1 MKHTMKIMLPFL
13 MIAGLLT
20 GCGSQESQES
30 IDTTAE
36 TTQATEAATTADV
49 SEKETQAETEQTT
62 EATET
67 VTEAPE
73 TVTEAPEETTD
84 TTADSN
90 ILVVYYSAQEHTK
103 GVAEITADALGADV
117 FVIEPVDIYTEDD
130 LNWRDEQ
137 SRVVTEHND
146 ENRHTELVSTT
157 VENWDSY
164 DTVLIGYPLWWREAS
179 WVVNDFVKDND
190 FSGKDVIPF
199 CTSTSDGIGESGVH
213 LAEMAGTGNWLDG
226 MRFSENYDTAE
237 VVEWVGGL
245 GLK

>member
-1 MKHTMKIMLPFL
+1 MKHTLKIMLPFL

-20 GCGSQESQES
+20 GCGSQASQES
-30 IDTTAE
+30 TDTTAE
-36 TTQATEAATTADV
+36 TTQATETVTTAAV
-49 SEKETQAETEQTT
+49 TEKETQ
-62 EATET
+62 
-67 VTEAPE
+67 
-73 TVTEAPEETTD
+73 TEAPEETTD
-84 TTADSN
+84 ETADSN

-103 GVAEITADALGADV
+103 GVAEIAADALGADV

-190 FSGKDVIPF
+190 FSGKDIIPF
-199 CTSTSDGIGESGVH
+199 CTSTSDGIGDSGIH

-237 VVEWVGGL
+237 VVEWVSSL
-245 GLK
+245 HLQ

>member
-1 MKHTMKIMLPFL
+1 MKHSMKIMIPFL

-20 GCGSQESQES
+20 GCGSQASEEAASS
-30 IDTTAE
+30 AAE
-36 TTQATEAATTADV
+36 TTQAAEAVTTTAVTEQKETADTDAV
-49 SEKETQAETEQTT
+49 SEAVSETPEEQT
-62 EATET
+62 E
-67 VTEAPE
+67 
-73 TVTEAPEETTD
+73 D
-84 TTADSN
+84 TADGN

-103 GVAEITADALGADV
+103 GVAEIAADALGADV

-137 SRVVTEHND
+137 SRVVIEHND
-146 ENRHTELVSTT
+146 ENRHTELVPTT

-199 CTSTSDGIGESGVH
+199 CTSTSDGIGESGIH

-226 MRFSENYDTAE
+226 MRFSEYYDTAE
-237 VVEWVGGL
+237 VTEWAVSL
-245 GLK
+245 NLQ

>member
-1 MKHTMKIMLPFL
+1 MKHSMKIMIPFL

-20 GCGSQESQES
+20 GCGSQASRESTN
-30 IDTTAE
+30 TTAE
-36 TTQATEAATTADV
+36 TTQATEAVTTADV
-49 SEKETQAETEQTT
+49 SEKETQTETEQTI
-62 EATET
+62 EATE
-67 VTEAPE
+67 A
-73 TVTEAPEETTD
+73 VTEAPEETAD
-84 TTADSN
+84 ETADSN

-103 GVAEITADALGADV
+103 GVAEIAADALGADV

-179 WVVNDFVKDND
+179 WVVNDFVMDND

-199 CTSTSDGIGESGVH
+199 CTSTSDGIGDSGVH
-213 LAEMAGTGNWLDG
+213 LAEMAGTGNWLEG
-226 MRFSENYDTAE
+226 MRFSEYYDTAE
-237 VVEWVGGL
+237 VTEWVDSL
-245 GLK
+245 NLQ

>member
-20 GCGSQESQES
+20 GCGSQEST
-30 IDTTAE
+30 DTTAE
-36 TTQATEAATTADV
+36 TTQATEAVTTAAV
-49 SEKETQAETEQTT
+49 SEKETQ
-62 EATET
+62 TET
-67 VTEAPE
+67 AD
-73 TVTEAPEETTD
+73 VTEAPEETTD
-84 TTADSN
+84 ETADSN

-103 GVAEITADALGADV
+103 GVAEIAADALGADV

-199 CTSTSDGIGESGVH
+199 CTSMSDGIGESGIH
-213 LAEMAGTGNWLDG
+213 LAEMAGTGNWLEG
-226 MRFSENYDTAE
+226 MRFSEYYDTAE
-237 VVEWVGGL
+237 VTEWVDSL
-245 GLK
+245 NLQ

>member
-1 MKHTMKIMLPFL
+1 MKHSMKIMLPFL
-13 MIAGLLT
+13 MLAGLLT
-20 GCGSQESQES
+20 GCGSQES

-36 TTQATEAATTADV
+36 TTQATEAVTTAAV
-49 SEKETQAETEQTT
+49 TEKETQ
-62 EATET
+62 TET
-67 VTEAPE
+67 AD
-73 TVTEAPEETTD
+73 VTEAPEETTD
-84 TTADSN
+84 ETADSN

-103 GVAEITADALGADV
+103 GVAEIAADALGADV

-137 SRVVTEHND
+137 SRVVIEHND
-146 ENRHTELVSTT
+146 ENRHTELVYTT

-199 CTSTSDGIGESGVH
+199 CTSSSDGIGDSGIH

-226 MRFSENYDTAE
+226 IRFSENYDTAE
-237 VVEWVGGL
+237 VVEWVDSL
-245 GLK
+245 NLQ